1 MKLLAILSGIFIAI
15 MVSLNGE
22 LSTYYTPFFSIFIF
36 NLVGLIFVVFVV
48 LFKRSNLRKLRNRI
62 PLYFF
67 LPGIL
72 GIVLTLFNNISI
84 NEIGVSITLALA
96 VVGQLVFSTIID
108 SFGLMSIRKT
118 PFDKRKI
125 IGFIV
130 IVAGIVCLIKF

>member
-130 IVAGIVCLIKF
+130 IAAGIVCLIKF